1 MEKGYCGVP
10 AEIGLGLSVVTVLMM
25 LTVAGCG
32 PDHNGH
38 ALVVGHKPLVTSP
51 GSGLFA
57 VDCTKELAYV
67 PLRTADIHGNSQI
80 AVINLAVDPDVTD
93 PRIATIATTHPDNV
107 TGTALDNTDSLIIA
121 VSGETAGQDGKVDVI
136 DEKTNTLVTG
146 SPFAFPAGSQAGFF
160 GQVLFN
166 PTTHKSI
173 MSTCVS
179 SSCSSGNPLTG
190 FALFDPVAHTFGS
203 VIPANYAETFA
214 WNSATNVVIDASDAD
229 ASGIIGAV
237 DVSGARGCNLAD
249 SNIGSD
255 QDGSSVDA
263 TTNIAVVSN
272 EDGTAT
278 VINLHGSSFSPSSGT
293 PCSLNEG
300 GTAPNSVLV
309 SSLPGATAG
318 SAVDPVSH
326 QAFLIEDAAPGVT
339 LLQLPSS
346 PVAQLT
352 SVATPQISS
361 IPNDPTG
368 ATWATQGD
376 PYAVAI
382 ASCKN
387 LPLKGFAIDGSFKFL
402 VEVDLATLKSNPAS
416 ISTALPAGS
425 CTGTSTTHKCDNGS
439 GVVFFPLPGV

>member
-1 MEKGYCGVP
+1 M
-10 AEIGLGLSVVTVLMM
+10 AR
-25 LTVAGCG
+25 
-32 PDHNGH
+32 
-38 ALVVGHKPLVTSP
+38 
-51 GSGLFA
+51 F
-57 VDCTKELAYV
+57 
-67 PLRTADIHGNSQI
+67 
-80 AVINLAVDPDVTD
+80 
-93 PRIATIATTHPDNV
+93 
-107 TGTALDNTDSLIIA
+107 
-121 VSGETAGQDGKVDVI
+121 DVI
-136 DEKTNTLVTG
+136 DEKTNTLVAG
-146 SPFAFPAGSQAGFF
+146 SPFAFPAGSQAGLF

-173 MSTCVS
+173 VS
-179 SSCSSGNPLTG
+179 ACPSSLCPPATPAGPMTG

-203 VIPANYAETFA
+203 VVPANYAETFA
-214 WNSATNVVIDASDAD
+214 WNSVTNVVIDASDAD
-229 ASGIIGAV
+229 ASGNIGAI
-237 DVSGARGCNLAD
+237 DVGGARGCNLAD
-249 SNIGSD
+249 SNIGGD
-255 QDGSSVDA
+255 NDGSSVDA

-272 EDGTAT
+272 ENGTAT
-278 VINLHGSSFSPSSGT
+278 VINLNGSSFSPSSGT

-300 GTAPNSVLV
+300 GTTPNSVLV
-309 SSLPGATAG
+309 SSLPGSTAG

-425 CTGTSTTHKCDNGS
+425 CVGTSATTFKCDNGS